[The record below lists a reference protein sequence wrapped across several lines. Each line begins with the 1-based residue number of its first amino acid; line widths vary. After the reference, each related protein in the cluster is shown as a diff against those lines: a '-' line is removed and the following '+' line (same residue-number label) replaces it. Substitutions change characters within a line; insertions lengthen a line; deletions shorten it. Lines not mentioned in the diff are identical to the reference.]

1 MTCPV
6 CGAGAAAPRYRFA
19 AYVVHACPVCGSGFR
34 VPLAD
39 PATEA
44 ARYDEG
50 YFAAWGGPGAEPDET
65 VRRMKR
71 ATFAALLQRLP
82 AARPGDRLL
91 DVGCA
96 TGFLLEEARDRGWQ
110 PSGIERSAWA
120 AGIARRALGDAAV
133 HVGDLA
139 DAPFPAGTFSVV
151 TLVDVLEH
159 LPDPA
164 GALARVAAL
173 LRPGGAAVVV
183 TPSLAS
189 WSRRILGRGWPHFKE
204 EHLWYLTPRSLDALA
219 ERGGL
224 VRTGGG
230 VMVKRMTVA
239 YVVRQLEAYPRR
251 LVTPL
256 ARLVRAICPPRWRTR
271 PWPAGLGEIRAVY
284 RRG

>member
-1 MTCPV
+1 
-6 CGAGAAAPRYRFA
+6 
-19 AYVVHACPVCGSGFR
+19 VCGSGFR